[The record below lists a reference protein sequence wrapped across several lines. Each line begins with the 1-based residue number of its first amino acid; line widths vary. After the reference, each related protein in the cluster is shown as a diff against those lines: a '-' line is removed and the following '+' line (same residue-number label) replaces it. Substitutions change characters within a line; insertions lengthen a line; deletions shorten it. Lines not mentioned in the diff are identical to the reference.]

1 MKLSITKKI
10 TLDLTLDSSEAIMF
24 TQGGKHK
31 INLKTDDDYHNYN
44 FNDYDDVEI
53 TVQMARN
60 DQGRFDFITKEAA
73 KHREVYDNES
83 KSV

>member
-1 MKLSITKKI
+1 MKLSIKKKI
-10 TLDLTLDSSEAIMF
+10 TFDLTLDSSEAIMF

-44 FNDYDDVEI
+44 LNDYDEVEFS
-53 TVQMARN
+53 VQLARN
-60 DQGRFDFITKEAA
+60 EQGRFDFITGEAA
-73 KHREVYDNES
+73 KHREIYDNES